1 MTMTQTKPTTHVDT
15 TPPGVYALSDAK
27 RLLAALNQL
36 VQGLVEDDDERLEPI
51 YGVIDAIRDKIDAAQ
66 KMIGGES

>member
-1 MTMTQTKPTTHVDT
+1 MTQTKPTT
-15 TPPGVYALSDAK
+15 Y
-27 RLLAALNQL
+27 